1 MANSNNIYPLEADD
15 ITALYDTQTLELVL
29 SAECEL
35 QPVTSGIHFA
45 RVLCGSGLK
54 FILEGRVL
62 AVQGKKQK
70 RHFEQRF
77 KIPPPTDPFAI
88 VVYAGDLKGKAVQIR
103 FKALEN
109 SIKVGATE
117 PPMKVEGSEPSTN
130 QEPPKLPQ
138 TLALEN
144 EEINVI
150 NGRTF
155 TIQVASEVPRL
166 GSINMDHDPK
176 YLDLLTAG
184 IRDKDIYWTFK
195 ALQPTSDTQI
205 RLFFSG
211 GIAQYVFQKVYDVS
225 IGLADEPVVELTED
239 GLIPPPFVRVSQGIN
254 KIKEKYPDAQL
265 HDVDYRPPVPRPC
278 ENPYDLSSLTVFCQ
292 VNDGK
297 QFASVRTVGYGPFGP
312 IELRERLLDDRQ
324 NIEWPVNMDIPE
336 ADEFMKQAG
345 FKQPYTGATL
355 DFSIL
360 PGGDREPNYT
370 FSMVMLL
377 GGPTEVRVGVNDK
390 KVTPFGQVLPPK
402 GT

>member
-1 MANSNNIYPLEADD
+1 MANNNFYPLQADD
-15 ITALYDTQTLELVL
+15 ITALYDTQTLELIL
-29 SAECEL
+29 SAKCEL
-35 QPVTSGIHFA
+35 QPVTSDIQFA

-54 FILEGRVL
+54 FRLEGRVL
-62 AVQGKKQK
+62 AVQGKRQK
-70 RHFEQRF
+70 EHFEQAF
-77 KIPPPTDPFAI
+77 KMPPPTDPFAI
-88 VVYAGDLKGKAVQIR
+88 VVYAGDLKGKPIQIR

-117 PPMKVEGSEPSTN
+117 SPIKVEGSEPSTN

-205 RLFFSG
+205 RLFVSG
-211 GIAQYVFQKVYDVS
+211 GIAQYVYQKVYDVF
-225 IGLADEPVVELTED
+225 IGLADGPVDELTED
-239 GLIPPPFVRVSQGIN
+239 GLIPPPGDRVERGIN

-265 HDVDYRPPVPRPC
+265 HDVDYRPPVPRSC
-278 ENPYDLSSLTVFCQ
+278 ESPYDLSSLTVDCL
-292 VNDGK
+292 VSDGK
-297 QFASVRTVGYGPFGP
+297 QLASVRTVGYGPFGP
-312 IELRERLLDDRQ
+312 IELRERPLDDRQ
-324 NIEWPVNMDIPE
+324 NVGWPVKMDIPE
-336 ADEFMKQAG
+336 ADELMKKAG
-345 FKQPYTGATL
+345 FKQPYTGAAL

-360 PGGDREPNYT
+360 PGGDQEPNYT
-370 FSMVMLL
+370 FNMVVLL
-377 GGPTEVRVGVNDK
+377 GGPEEVRVGVNDG
-390 KVTPFGQVLPPK
+390 KVTSFGQVLPPK
-402 GT
+402 GA

>member
-1 MANSNNIYPLEADD
+1 MATNNNIYPLEADD
-15 ITALYDTQTLELVL
+15 ITAVYDTQTLELIL

-35 QPVTSGIHFA
+35 QPVTSDIKFV
-45 RVLCGSGLK
+45 RVPWMGGLK
-54 FILEGRVL
+54 FVLEGRVL
-62 AVQGKKQK
+62 AVMGKKIEK
-70 RHFEQRF
+70 HVETRF
-77 KIPPPTDPFAI
+77 KMPPPTDPFVI
-88 VVYAGDLKGKAVQIR
+88 VVYAGDLKGKPVQIR

-109 SIKVGATE
+109 SIKVGGT
-117 PPMKVEGSEPSTN
+117 EPSTN

-150 NGRTF
+150 NGRTI

-211 GIAQYVFQKVYDVS
+211 GIAQYVYQKVYDVF
-225 IGLADEPVVELTED
+225 IGLADGPVDELTED
-239 GLIPPPFVRVSQGIN
+239 GLIPPPRDRVESGIN

-265 HDVDYRPPVPRPC
+265 HAVDYRPPVPRSC
-278 ENPYDLSSLTVFCQ
+278 ESPYDLSSLTVDCL
-292 VNDGK
+292 VSGGK
-297 QFASVRTVGYGPFGP
+297 QLASVRTVGYGPFGP
-312 IELRERLLDDRQ
+312 IELRERPLDDRQ
-324 NIEWPVNMDIPE
+324 NVGWPVKMDIPE
-336 ADEFMKQAG
+336 ADELMKKAG
-345 FKQPYTGATL
+345 FKQPYTGAAL

-360 PGGDREPNYT
+360 PGGDQEPNYT
-370 FSMVMLL
+370 FSMVVLP
-377 GGPTEVRVGVNDK
+377 GGPREVRVGVNDG